1 MRKGEKKVKQRSRRT
16 ETNRKIAFKKKTK
29 TCLRKN

>member
-1 MRKGEKKVKQRSRRT
+1 MRKGEKKVKQRSRT